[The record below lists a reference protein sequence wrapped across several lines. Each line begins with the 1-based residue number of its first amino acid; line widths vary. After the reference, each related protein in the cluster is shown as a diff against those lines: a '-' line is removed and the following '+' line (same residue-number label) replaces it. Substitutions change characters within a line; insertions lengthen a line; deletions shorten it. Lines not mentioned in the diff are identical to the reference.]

1 MTAGTRIS
9 AAPRRVIAT
18 RYVAALREGGSLP
31 GLVEA
36 DDDGMYVVKFRQAG
50 QGPRV
55 LIAELV
61 CGLLGQ
67 ALGLPIPELVLID
80 VAADLG
86 RNEPE
91 SEIRDLVTR
100 SAGLNLGVDHLPGAL
115 AFDSIDAP
123 RVTPWL
129 ASAIVWFDAY
139 ILNVDRTARNTN
151 LLWWHRTLQVI
162 DQGAALYVHFTWDD
176 PVGRSRSRFS
186 PIRQHVLLAR
196 ADDIEAVDRQFAA
209 HIDAPLLD
217 AILAYV
223 PDDWLNDRD
232 PRAPADIRRAYREFL
247 LARLAARHVFVE
259 EISHARAHD
268 V

>member
-1 MTAGTRIS
+1 MTAGTRVS

-115 AFDSIDAP
+115 AFDSIDVP

-209 HIDAPLLD
+209 HINAPLLD
-217 AILAYV
+217 TILAHV

>member
-1 MTAGTRIS
+1 MTAGTRVS

-115 AFDSIDAP
+115 AFDAIDAP

-129 ASAIVWFDAY
+129 ASAIGCFDAY
-139 ILNVDRTARNTN
+139 ILNGDRTARNTN

-176 PVGRSRSRFS
+176 PAGRSRSRFS
-186 PIRQHVLLAR
+186 PIRQHVLLAM

-217 AILAYV
+217 AILACV